1 MTPERAPSLL
11 LKGVRRLLQLLLL
24 HSHCAQNS
32 QLQAEQATVTKHNI
46 LYTIIGLLLGF
57 IIGFIFAN
65 QVNRGPSDGVRQTAA
80 GRQPSG
86 PAQPGA
92 APTQQTAGEARS
104 GPTEEEIRDAIAKA
118 DARAEDLALQRNFGM
133 VLYRYANQT
142 RNAGLL
148 PDVARMLKRAYQAD
162 PKDRDLAV
170 SLGNVLFDM
179 GQATDP
185 SYFKEAR
192 EYYLKALE
200 MKADDPNVR
209 TDLGLTYYFGQ
220 PSDPQRAIAEYRKS
234 LAIDPRHEP
243 TLQNLS
249 AALISVGQT
258 QEAQKMIDQLGA
270 LNPQNP
276 ALSDLRA
283 QMAQSKNKAR
293 E

>member
-1 MTPERAPSLL
+1 
-11 LKGVRRLLQLLLL
+11 
-24 HSHCAQNS
+24 
-32 QLQAEQATVTKHNI
+32 VTKHNV

-57 IIGFIFAN
+57 IIGFMFAN
-65 QVNRGPSDGVRQTAA
+65 RVNHEASEGARSASARQAST
-80 GRQPSG
+80 
-86 PAQPGA
+86 PAQQPGA
-92 APTQQTAGEARS
+92 GEGQSPAGNAQG
-104 GPTEEEIRDAIAKA
+104 GPTEAEIRDAIAKA
-118 DARAEDLALQRNFGM
+118 DARPEDTALQRNFGI

-142 RNAGLL
+142 RNAALL

-162 PKDRDLAV
+162 QKDRDLTVA
-170 SLGNVLFDM
+170 LGNVLFDM

-185 SYFKEAR
+185 AYFKEAR

-200 MKADDPNVR
+200 LKADDPNVR

-234 LAIDPRHEP
+234 LALDPRHEP

-258 QEAQKMIDQLGA
+258 AEAQKMIDQLSA

-283 QMAQSKNKAR
+283 QMAQSRNKTQ